1 MRSIHRLSMAAVG
14 MAAIFA
20 LSIQAH
26 SGRIQNISTVRP
38 DSDGDEHRLPKCSVA
53 RLRGSFGFTTTGSI
67 VAAGPVGLVADVGV
81 LVFDGFGGVSQTET
95 LSLNGVITQR
105 SSQGEY
111 FDDGDCTG
119 DMSITLPPPAG
130 LSTSHFVIVDEGK
143 EMRFIVTGAG
153 RVLTTVARKQ

>member
-1 MRSIHRLSMAAVG
+1 MRSIHRMSVAAVG
-14 MAAIFA
+14 LAAIFA
-20 LSIQAH
+20 FSVQAH
-26 SGRIQNISTVRP
+26 SGRIQNVSARAEN
-38 DSDGDEHRLPKCSVA
+38 DGDERHPPRCSVA

-95 LSLNGVITQR
+95 LSLNGVIAQR
-105 SSQGEY
+105 SSQGAY
-111 FDDGDCTG
+111 LDNGDCTG

-130 LSTSHFVIVDEGK
+130 LSTSHFVIDDDGK
-143 EMRFIVTGAG
+143 EIRFIVTGAG